1 MHRKDRDGRMA
12 GREIT
17 RPFRKWPLLAVL
29 LLLLVMGRAQGTQ
42 CLITVNTSESDQYNP
57 AISGDRIVWED
68 WSDGPSIH
76 IYDIATGAETRVAPS
91 PFQQFHPAISG
102 PIVAWEELNEWSTLN
117 VTYRNVL
124 SGISGHLT
132 TNGASP
138 TTDGQRILWAEGSPP
153 GALSL
158 YDDATGSI
166 ITLATSDDT
175 SVEHP
180 ALGGDRIAWVNGSE
194 TTIYLKNLS
203 TGEELLI
210 TPGLNQVMH
219 PVLSGDSILWQDYR
233 SYNWDLYLFNLTS
246 GNETQITAG
255 PGDNQ
260 NPSID
265 GTKLVWVNGTE
276 IYYNDTAG
284 SDPPAAV
291 SSGGLMNDM
300 PKISGDRVVWQKFED
315 NGYYNIYLQTL
326 GSSVPCPVAGFTT
339 DVTSGIAPLTVQ
351 FTDTSSGSP
360 GSWLWD
366 FGDGDTTN
374 ATKQNPVHTYD
385 ADGTYSVS
393 LTVGN
398 SVGRDYT
405 TGTDPIRVALIPIVS
420 FTANQ
425 TYGIAPLHVQ
435 FTDTSSGDP
444 FSRIWDFGDGSPSL
458 NQSQVVHT
466 YATPGTYTVTLSA
479 TNVNGTGTGG
489 MPGPVRVLNGVNLRS
504 TTDIGGLQVT
514 GAGGVQEITLDTTQM
529 VGDTFDPGS
538 PASFS
543 FTPPPS
549 SGWQNITFFSSDGI
563 GFAKD
568 TGGIIRGSLSAC
580 TLESLVITPTMFTT
594 DAGNNLLLSYRL
606 ELGAYPVLAGVNAT
620 VWEGVMPA
628 DDLAFKQIL
637 ATKSA
642 QFVSVLDTAYTLDFV
657 STNLTGVQGATLNLS
672 VNKAWVTKYGNEN
685 NVTTIR
691 MGSDGIDE
699 VLNPTA
705 TFTDSTGNIEYYS
718 IASPH
723 GLSRFALVSAAGS
736 SNLIQMGARIVEQV
750 IQSSGTGGTGH
761 SSNDYPATQPAQ
773 PPVVRQ
779 PATYYG
785 EGEIDTTPA
794 GITRDPVI
802 IKSADR
808 GMSLS
813 IEAGTETFDSMH
825 QPLTRLAASAP
836 GDGWIPPLQE
846 GTGFRFTGIV
856 YDIRPDGA
864 TFNPPATLSFTVPDN
879 QWDGNTQYSIR
890 SYSTTTGSWD
900 GIPTTVDPGT
910 RTVSGKVSHLC
921 LFGLFA
927 VPAAG
932 PATPA
937 PTLRAPVATLQ
948 VQPKPIPQTPMGIFT
963 GMMGWIYATATA
975 HIPVSFT
982 IILLG
987 LGAIYTSTRR
997 AWLARNRTWITLYLI
1012 SLTGLLW
1019 ALFLSA
1025 SGGPLWE
1032 SAWILITV
1040 IGLNL
1045 IVHILRF
1052 DRINLSSRA
1061 YRGYVEIGHR

>member
-1 MHRKDRDGRMA
+1 V
-12 GREIT
+12 I
-17 RPFRKWPLLAVL
+17 
-29 LLLLVMGRAQGTQ
+29 
-42 CLITVNTSESDQYNP
+42 
-57 AISGDRIVWED
+57 
-68 WSDGPSIH
+68 
-76 IYDIATGAETRVAPS
+76 
-91 PFQQFHPAISG
+91 
-102 PIVAWEELNEWSTLN
+102 
-117 VTYRNVL
+117 
-124 SGISGHLT
+124 
-132 TNGASP
+132 
-138 TTDGQRILWAEGSPP
+138 DGQRILWVEGSPP
-153 GALSL
+153 GSLSL
-158 YDDATGSI
+158 HDVGTGVTTVLVSG
-166 ITLATSDDT
+166 DDT
-175 SVEHP
+175 TIEQP
-180 ALGGDRIAWVNGSE
+180 ALQGDRIAWVNGSE
-194 TTIYLKNLS
+194 TTIYFKNLR
-203 TGEELLI
+203 TGEELLV
-210 TPGLNQVMH
+210 TPGFNTVMH
-219 PVLSGDSILWQDYR
+219 PVTSGDSILWQDR
-233 SYNWDLYLFNLTS
+233 RNFMNWDLFLFNLTS
-246 GNETQITAG
+246 GNESQLTLG
-255 PGDNQ
+255 PGDNM
-260 NPSID
+260 NPAID
-265 GTKLVWVNGTE
+265 GTRLVWVNNTE
-276 IYYNDTAG
+276 IYFLDLAG
-284 SDPPAAV
+284 DDPAMAV
-291 SSGGLMNDM
+291 SSGGIMNDV
-300 PKISGDRVVWQKFED
+300 PRISGDRVIWRKAED
-315 NGYYNIYLQTL
+315 DGDYNIYLATL
-326 GSSVPCPVAGFTT
+326 GSALPCPVAGFTT
-339 DVTSGIAPLTVQ
+339 DRTSGIAPLTVQ
-351 FTDTSSGSP
+351 FTDTSDGSP
-360 GSWLWD
+360 TSWLWD

-374 ATKQNPVHTYD
+374 ATKQNPVHTYA

-398 SVGRDYT
+398 AVGRDYT
-405 TGTDPIRVALIPIVS
+405 TGTESIRVALIPVVS

-444 FSRIWDFGDGSPSL
+444 HSWIWDFGDGSPSL
-458 NQSQVVHT
+458 NQSEVVHT
-466 YATPGTYTVTLSA
+466 YSTPGTYTVKLAA
-479 TNVNGTGTGG
+479 TNTNGTGTGS
-489 MPGPVRVLNGVNLRS
+489 MSGPIRALNGVNLRS
-504 TTDIGGLQVT
+504 TTDISGLQVID
-514 GAGGVQEITLDTTQM
+514 AGGRQEIILDTTQM
-529 VGDTFDPGS
+529 VGDTLDPGS
-538 PASFS
+538 PGSFS
-543 FTPPPS
+543 FTPSPS
-549 SGWQNITFFSSDGI
+549 SGWQNITFASADGI
-563 GFAKD
+563 GFSQD
-568 TGGIIRGSLSAC
+568 GGGIIRGNLSSC
-580 TLESLVITPTMFTT
+580 ILESSVITAPTFTT
-594 DAGNNLLLSYRL
+594 DAGNHLPITYRIQ
-606 ELGAYPVLAGVNAT
+606 LGEYPVLAEVNAM
-620 VWEGVMPA
+620 VWERVIP
-628 DDLAFKQIL
+628 DDEPVFKQTL
-637 ATKSA
+637 VTKSP
-642 QFVSVLDTAYTLDFV
+642 FNYLLDTAYTLDFV

-672 VNKAWVTKYGNEN
+672 VNRAWVERNGNQN
-685 NVTTIR
+685 NITTVR
-691 MGSDGIDE
+691 LGSDGIDE
-699 VLNPTA
+699 VLNPAA
-705 TFTDSTGNIEYYS
+705 TFTDSTGNTEYYS
-718 IASPH
+718 IPSPH

-736 SNLIQMGARIVEQV
+736 SNLIQMGARVVEQV
-750 IQSSGTGGTGH
+750 IQSSGGTGH
-761 SSNDYPATQPAQ
+761 SSNDYPVTQPAQ

-802 IKSADR
+802 IKSADW

-836 GDGWIPPLQE
+836 GDGWIPPLPE

-910 RTVSGKVSHLC
+910 RTVSGQVSHLC

-987 LGAIYTSTRR
+987 LAAIYASTRR

-1052 DRINLSSRA
+1052 DR
-1061 YRGYVEIGHR
+1061 